1 MSLFFI
7 IFFSL
12 YTLINSYVF
21 IRGWQALSYLPFLKP
36 FFVIVFL
43 LFSFSYIFV
52 KIFAEKLPAFIHDP
66 FLWIGS
72 FWFAFLLYFVLI
84 LFLIDLTRLID
95 NFIPFLPASLSAP
108 SNLTKFYLGTGVTV
122 FVLVITLAGF
132 INRTNFKAKTLEL
145 TLPKKNSE
153 LRELNI
159 VMFSDL
165 HLSPINDEAFL
176 NKIIKKV
183 NRLNPDIVLLPG
195 DIVDDKAEIL
205 ERNGIGPGLKNL
217 KSKYGV
223 FSCTGNHEF
232 INGVEGTVNFAR
244 EYGITVLRDEFIKV
258 KNLFYIIG
266 REDVSKGNFTKQKR
280 KQLNDIVSGINDNLP
295 LILLDHTPVRLNE
308 AVENKIDLQL
318 SGHTHN
324 GQMFPLN
331 FITNLIYEVS
341 WGYIK
346 KRNTQFYVSSGV
358 GSWGP
363 PVKLASD
370 AEIINLKVKFI

>member
-52 KIFAEKLPAFIHDP
+52 KIFADKLPAFIHDP

-72 FWFAFLLYFVLI
+72 SWFAFLLYFVLI

-95 NFIPFLPASLSAP
+95 NFLPFLPVPLSKP
-108 SNLTKFYLGTGVTV
+108 TDLTKFYLGAGVTV
-122 FVLVITLAGF
+122 LVLLFAAAGF
-132 INRTNFKAKTLEL
+132 INRTNFKVKTLEL

-153 LRELNI
+153 LTELNI

-165 HLSPINDEAFL
+165 HLSPINDETFL
-176 NKIIKKV
+176 NKIVGKV
-183 NRLNPDIVLLPG
+183 NRLNPDIILLPG

-205 ERNGIGPGLKNL
+205 KRNGIGPGLKKL
-217 KSKYGV
+217 KSKYGA

-244 EYGITVLRDEFIKV
+244 EYGITVLQDEFIKIE
-258 KNLFYIIG
+258 NLFYVIG
-266 REDVSKGNFTKQKR
+266 REDVSKGNFTREKR
-280 KQLNDIVSGINDNLP
+280 KQLNDIVAGINDSLP

-341 WGYIK
+341 RGYIK
-346 KRNTQFYVSSGV
+346 KGNTQFYVSSGV

-370 AEIINLKVKFI
+370 AEIVNLKIKFI